1 MLSGQKVL
9 IEKKGDVTI
18 ENEQQVETK
27 FYSDDLTDGHKNL
40 WNTLKNWIQP
50 HFDETAYSSLI
61 LFTTQQFGRAATIK
75 DWNDCDLEKRVG
87 LLTSIHASFEDDY
100 KKEQAKPGGKASPSA
115 VLLLQREVLDASA
128 RDKLRRILSKFG
140 IEAGS
145 PTLPDLHQ
153 RIKDQYIKGILN
165 GKKDDFLNA
174 LIGFITQPQG
184 HAMCCQKEHLHL
196 PQWRRCKML

>member
-1 MLSGQKVL
+1 MKISNDATSSTKGTVYQLCVAVQKCFEMLSGQKVL
-9 IEKKGDVTI
+9 IEKEGDVTI

-87 LLTSIHASFEDDY
+87 LLTSIHAGFEDDY
-100 KKEQAKPGGKASPSA
+100 KKEQAKPGGKASPPTRLGAWA
-115 VLLLQREVLDASA
+115 VPDHHLRYQKMLLLFLRIHRRPFAQPQFLGVDLVLD
-128 RDKLRRILSKFG
+128 RR
-140 IEAGS
+140 
-145 PTLPDLHQ
+145 
-153 RIKDQYIKGILN
+153 
-165 GKKDDFLNA
+165 
-174 LIGFITQPQG
+174 G
-184 HAMCCQKEHLHL
+184 HDG
-196 PQWRRCKML
+196 